1 MDSLELLYSQL
12 PNLRRDLQIKQNE
25 EEELRNEINAIIKSF
40 VTVNNQNA
48 SNIFNNNCNILSQD
62 LTTIEVLSSQL
73 TNKLKSVSQLADSIS
88 CRVSTLDITK
98 TRIVD
103 CLQRISDLNDLKSCE
118 EIIPNLLQKSEYEE
132 VCEHLRKF
140 LTLDS
145 KVFKIGANKLEFTS
159 TSKCG
164 FADDSLNFSYKVLQ
178 QSLEQMKK
186 IAISELDD
194 GLEKYD
200 VQKVERFTKLLPKIN
215 EHKTGIE
222 KFSIYLKR
230 EVSKIGVEQKNV
242 LYKLLTDPNHAQN
255 IRFTDVVTNIL
266 EGIAAIF
273 DKYFPILINNYGVD
287 YTIMCI
293 ENVQDECDVQMKEV
307 LTKFET
313 TKDVKE
319 KVKLIN
325 SVILDGHKK
334 TNTKDESDKLNA
346 KQLESIFSDIIMM
359 NNKVGLYWKFMKKKI
374 NDADAKNADDIK
386 NCNEELTKEDIELR
400 LLDFEKIRKERQH
413 KIDDLCHRSKFSVQ
427 MQSLMGEYVLM
438 EQYYMTESIKKAIEY
453 DNLEDDSVVSS
464 IVDDVF
470 FIVRKSVRRSI
481 TSTSVDCICALLNN
495 ATTLLEI
502 EYCEHLNKIIKAGYP
517 SNLMAEAYKT
527 AQNAYIAIKNGKNSS
542 NDSGIERQKQ
552 QYLIALNNFKKSA
565 ESLEVLSNGLK
576 DDFKNHLTGLSSLDD
591 NKLKNTLDQFDDLIR
606 RFDNFSLLAVK
617 KLCSSS
623 LKPKIKSNVE
633 EYLDIEHVLE
643 ERDFNEFEA
652 NDPFI
657 EHFIV
662 KLDAMLSRFE
672 NILLEENY
680 KALIKEACIEV
691 LGQFKKIIFKC
702 SFNRFGGMQLDKEFR
717 QLISY
722 MTDISGWQ
730 IRDLAQEMSH
740 ITTLLNSET
749 VDEAVDFYDTLTYDS
764 LASASRKLTRDD
776 LKKILNLRVD
786 LNKEL
791 IKNIPVY

>member
-48 SNIFNNNCNILSQD
+48 SNVFESNCNTLSQN
-62 LTTIEVLSSQL
+62 LSSIEVLSSQL

-118 EIIPNLLQKSEYEE
+118 EIIPNLLQKKEYEE

-145 KVFKIGANKLEFTS
+145 KVFKIGANKFDLNNTN
-159 TSKCG
+159 TRVY
-164 FADDSLNFSYKVLQ
+164 ADDSLNYSYKVLQ
-178 QSLEQMKK
+178 QSLEQMKQ
-186 IAISELDD
+186 IAISNLDD
-194 GLEKYD
+194 ALEKYD
-200 VQKVERFTKLLPKIN
+200 VPKIERFTKLLPKIN
-215 EHKTGIE
+215 EHKVGIE
-222 KFSIYLKR
+222 KFSIYLKQ
-230 EVSKIGVEQKNV
+230 EVSKIGEEQKN
-242 LYKLLTDPNHAQN
+242 LLDKLLTDINQAQN
-255 IRFTDVVTNIL
+255 VRFTDVVSNIL
-266 EGIAAIF
+266 EGVAAIF
-273 DKYFPILINNYGVD
+273 DKYFKMLTNNYGVD
-287 YTIMCI
+287 YTLMCI
-293 ENVQDECDVQMKEV
+293 ENVQEECDVQMNEI
-307 LTKFET
+307 LTKFEKI
-313 TKDVKE
+313 KDVKE

-325 SVILDGHKK
+325 SVIMEGNKK
-334 TNTKDESDKLNA
+334 TNTKEDSDKLNA
-346 KQLESIFSDIIMM
+346 KQLENIFSDIIMM
-359 NNKVGLYWKFMKKKI
+359 NNKVVLYWKFMKKKI
-374 NDADAKNADDIK
+374 NDADVKNAEEIK
-386 NCNEELTKEDIELR
+386 NCDSELKDENEARLIE
-400 LLDFEKIRKERQH
+400 FEKVRKERQH

-453 DNLEDDSVVSS
+453 DNLEENCVVSS

-502 EYCEHLNKIIKAGYP
+502 EYCEHLNRIIKAGYP

-527 AQNAYIAIKNGKNSS
+527 AQNAYIAIKNGKNTS
-542 NDSGIERQKQ
+542 NDSGVEKQKQ

-576 DDFKNHLTGLSSLDD
+576 DDFKHHLTGLSSLDD
-591 NKLKNTLDQFDDLIR
+591 NKLKNTLGQFDDLIR

-633 EYLDIEHVLE
+633 EYLDIEHILE

-657 EHFIV
+657 EQFIM

-691 LGQFKKIIFKC
+691 LEQLKKIIFKC
-702 SFNRFGGMQLDKEFR
+702 NFNRFGGMQLDKEFR

-730 IRDLAQEMSH
+730 IRDLAQEMSY
-740 ITTLLNSET
+740 ITTILNSET
-749 VDEAVDFYDTLTYDS
+749 IDEAVDFYDTLTYDS
-764 LASASRKLTRDD
+764 LVSISRKLTKDD

>member
-12 PNLRRDLQIKQNE
+12 PDLRRDLQTKQNE
-25 EEELRNEINAIIKSF
+25 EEELRNEISAIIKSF
-40 VTVNNQNA
+40 VSVNNQNA
-48 SNIFNNNCNILSQD
+48 SNGFESNCNILSQN
-62 LTTIEVLSSQL
+62 LASIEVLSSQL
-73 TNKLKSVSQLADSIS
+73 TNKLKSVSQLADNIS
-88 CRVSTLDITK
+88 CRVSSLDITK

-118 EIIPNLLQKSEYEE
+118 EIIPNLLEKEKYEE

-145 KVFKIGANKLEFTS
+145 KVFKIRANKLELNSSNTR
-159 TSKCG
+159 G
-164 FADDSLNFSYKVLQ
+164 FADDSLTFSYKILQ
-178 QSLEQMKK
+178 QSLEQMKQ
-186 IAISELDD
+186 IAVSNLDD
-194 GLEKYD
+194 ALEKYD
-200 VQKVERFTKLLPKIN
+200 VEKIERFTKLLPKIN
-215 EHKTGIE
+215 EHKIGIE
-222 KFSIYLKR
+222 KFSIYLKK
-230 EVSKIGVEQKNV
+230 EISKIGEEQKN
-242 LYKLLTDPNHAQN
+242 LLEKLLEDVNQVQN
-255 IRFTDVVTNIL
+255 VRFTDVVSNIL
-266 EGIAAIF
+266 EGVAAIF
-273 DKYFPILINNYGVD
+273 DKYFRILTSNYGVD
-287 YTIMCI
+287 YTLMCI
-293 ENVQDECDVQMKEV
+293 ENVQEECDVQMNDV
-307 LTKFET
+307 LTKFEKI
-313 TKDVKE
+313 KDVKE

-325 SVILDGHKK
+325 SVILDGHKR
-334 TNTKDESDKLNA
+334 TNTKDDTEKLNA
-346 KQLESIFSDIIMM
+346 KQLENIFSDIIMM
-359 NNKVGLYWKFMKKKI
+359 NSKVGLYWKFMKKRI
-374 NDADAKNADDIK
+374 SDADLKNAEDLK
-386 NCNEELTKEDIELR
+386 NCDNESQDDVEAR
-400 LLDFEKIRKERQH
+400 LVEFEK
-413 KIDDLCHRSKFSVQ
+413 

-453 DNLEDDSVVSS
+453 DNLEENCVVSS

-527 AQNAYIAIKNGKNSS
+527 AQNAYIAIKNGKNTS
-542 NDSGIERQKQ
+542 NDSGIEKQKQ

-576 DDFKNHLTGLSSLDD
+576 DDFKHHLTGLSNLDD
-591 NKLKNTLDQFDDLIR
+591 NKLKNTLGQFDDLIR

-633 EYLDIEHVLE
+633 EYLDIEHTLE

-652 NDPFI
+652 NDPFM
-657 EHFIV
+657 EQFIM

-680 KALIKEACIEV
+680 KALIKEACVEV
-691 LGQFKKIIFKC
+691 LEQLKKIIFKC
-702 SFNRFGGMQLDKEFR
+702 NFNRFGGMQLDKEFR

-730 IRDLAQEMSH
+730 IRDLAQEMSY
-740 ITTLLNSET
+740 ITTILNSET
-749 VDEAVDFYDTLTYDS
+749 IDEAVDFYETLTYDS
-764 LASASRKLTRDD
+764 LVSVSRKLTRDD

-791 IKNIPVY
+791 IKKIFSN